1 MPSTATSPRTP
12 PLAVSAKEAARLLS
26 LSLSKLYEL
35 LRNNEL
41 QSYADGNSRRVTM
54 ASIYGYVDRKLAD
67 SGDGWQQITPQPR
80 SRQQALRARADEVTE

>member
-1 MPSTATSPRTP
+1 MSSTTTSPRTP
-12 PLAVSAKEAARLLS
+12 PLAVPAKEAARLLS

-41 QSYADGNSRRVTM
+41 QSYIDGYTRRVTM

>member
-12 PLAVSAKEAARLLS
+12 PLAVSAKEAAQLLS

-35 LRNNEL
+35 LRNAEL

-54 ASIYGYVDRKLAD
+54 ASIYGYVDRKLAG